1 MSENF
6 DKIRQYNI
14 IWDFA
19 EKYDFLP
26 QKSYPMDEVYKNMTR
41 GFIIK
46 TFDFKVL
53 DSYFD
58 YLRAESPFFS
68 EFSFITNLLMEDI
81 AYKSLAKDNLV
92 IESLRKDFARKA
104 LRKYN
109 FHEADNL
116 NEQIEK
122 AYYGKILAKPITE
135 GPFFRT
141 IYRDIFKIYELDT
154 ARLIEKL
161 NEVFKTYFRFEKS
174 KENESLLKEMI
185 KDKKPKDFKNNK
197 KDAKDFDFSDDFIK
211 DQFNI
216 GSAEFTGNI
225 YLEEKN
231 KDMDRHLILL
241 NADKEGYH
249 GSDEFIEDFYGKSV
263 FPEMRVKSLEKKL
276 ATGVHAGKF
285 LYFTKGV
292 YTDSPNAKFYKKNRD
307 EVFSKNK
314 DYIEKNLA
322 INNRSI
328 KELAQTI
335 KNSIANYEDFADVSK
350 AYGIVDSTKAWK
362 ASVLKDFNIFDNVE
376 NDDVSTFKVDLLLD
390 SSASQRNRQEVIA
403 NQAYIIEN
411 AMDEV
416 GIPIRVMSFSTL
428 RDHTVFNLFR
438 DYNEK
443 HNNKEIFK
451 YFASGSN
458 RDGLAFKVLN
468 ELIDKTKDNEKHI
481 VIILSDGRPNDE
493 KANINTVKLLEKE
506 QYVGD
511 VAVNDT
517 AKEIRNI
524 KNEEVSVL
532 GVFTGE
538 DEDIENGKLIYGT
551 DFCRITSLENF
562 SKIVSIFMKNTIMK
576 I

>member
-6 DKIRQYNI
+6 DKIREYNI

-19 EKYDFLP
+19 EKYDFVP
-26 QKSYPMDEVYKNMTR
+26 QKSYPMDELYKNMTR
-41 GFIIK
+41 GLIIK
-46 TFDFKVL
+46 TFDFKIL

-58 YLRAESPFFS
+58 YLRAESPFYP

-81 AYKSLAKDNLV
+81 AYKILVKDNLV
-92 IESLRKDFARKA
+92 IEKLRKDFAKKA

-109 FHEADNL
+109 FHEADDL
-116 NEQIEK
+116 KEQIEK
-122 AYYGKILAKPITE
+122 SYYGQVLGKPITE

-154 ARLIEKL
+154 TKLIERL
-161 NEVFKTYFRFEKS
+161 NEVFKTYFTFEKS
-174 KENESLLKEMI
+174 KENESLLKEML
-185 KDKKPKDFKNNK
+185 KDKKPKDFKNSK
-197 KDAKDFDFSDDFIK
+197 KDSKDFEFSDEFIK

-241 NADKEGYH
+241 NLDKEGYH
-249 GSDEFIEDFYGKSV
+249 GTNEFIEDFYGKSV
-263 FPEMRVKSLEKKL
+263 FPEMKVKSLEQKL
-276 ATGVHAGKF
+276 ATGVHSGKN

-307 EVFSKNK
+307 EVYKKNK

-328 KELAQTI
+328 KELSQTI
-335 KNSIANYEDFADVSK
+335 KNAISNYEDFQEVSK
-350 AYGIVDSTKAWK
+350 AYGIVDSTKAWRV
-362 ASVLKDFNIFDNVE
+362 SVLKDFNIFDNIE

-390 SSASQRNRQEVIA
+390 ASASQHNRQEIIA
-403 NQAYIIEN
+403 NQAYIIEK

-468 ELIDKTKDNEKHI
+468 ELIDKTKEKEKHI

-511 VAVNDT
+511 VAVRDT

-524 KNEEVSVL
+524 KSEEISVL

-538 DEDIENGKLIYGT
+538 DEDVENGKLIYGA
-551 DFCRITSLENF
+551 DFCRITSLTNF

>member
-81 AYKSLAKDNLV
+81 AYKSLAKENLV

-241 NADKEGYH
+241 NTDKEGYH

-263 FPEMRVKSLEKKL
+263 FPEMRVRSLEKKL

-390 SSASQRNRQEVIA
+390 SSASQSNRQEIIA

>member
-6 DKIRQYNI
+6 EKIREYNI

-19 EKYDFLP
+19 KKYDFLP
-26 QKSYPMDEVYKNMTR
+26 EKSYPMDEVYKNMTR
-41 GFIIK
+41 GFVIR
-46 TFDFKVL
+46 TFDFKIL

-58 YLRAESPFFS
+58 YLRAESPFFK
-68 EFSFITNLLMEDI
+68 EFSFIVNLLMEDI
-81 AYKSLAKDNLV
+81 AYKTLSKDNLV
-92 IESLRKDFARKA
+92 IESLRDDYAKKA
-104 LRKYN
+104 LRKYS

-116 NEQIEK
+116 KEQIEK
-122 AYYGKILAKPITE
+122 PYYGKVLGKPIVE
-135 GPFFRT
+135 GTFFRT
-141 IYRDIFKIYELDT
+141 IYNDIFKIYELDT
-154 ARLIEKL
+154 PSFIKKL

-174 KENESLLKEMI
+174 EENESLLKEMI
-185 KDKKPKDFKNNK
+185 KDKKPKDFKNSNK
-197 KDAKDFDFSDDFIK
+197 DEKNFDFSDEFIK

-249 GSDEFIEDFYGKSV
+249 GTNEFIEDFYGKSV
-263 FPEMRVKSLEKKL
+263 FPEMKVKSLEKKL
-276 ATGVHAGKF
+276 ATEVHSGKS

-307 EVFSKNK
+307 EVFDKNK
-314 DYIEKNLA
+314 DYIEKNIA

-335 KNSIANYEDFADVSK
+335 KNSIANYEDFSEVSK

-362 ASVLKDFNIFDNVE
+362 AEVLKDFNIFDNIE
-376 NDDVSTFKVDLLLD
+376 NDDISTFKVDLLLD
-390 SSASQRNRQEVIA
+390 SSASQHNRQEIIA
-403 NQAYIIEN
+403 NQAYIIEK

-416 GIPIRVMSFSTL
+416 GIPIRVISFSTL

-438 DYNEK
+438 DYEEK

-481 VIILSDGRPNDE
+481 VIILSDGKPNDE
-493 KANINTVKLLEKE
+493 KANINTIKLLEKE

-511 VAVNDT
+511 LAVRDT
-517 AKEIRNI
+517 AKEVRNV
-524 KNEEVSVL
+524 KNEGVSVL

-538 DEDIENGKLIYGT
+538 DEDLENAKLIYGQ
-551 DFCRITSLENF
+551 DFCRIKSIENF

>member
-81 AYKSLAKDNLV
+81 AYKSLAKENLV

-263 FPEMRVKSLEKKL
+263 FPEMRVRSLEKKL

-390 SSASQRNRQEVIA
+390 SSASQRNRQEIIA

>member
-6 DKIRQYNI
+6 EKIREYNI

-19 EKYDFLP
+19 KKYDFLP
-26 QKSYPMDEVYKNMTR
+26 EKSYPMDEVYKNMTR
-41 GFIIK
+41 GFVIR
-46 TFDFKVL
+46 TFDFKIL

-58 YLRAESPFFS
+58 YLRAESPFFK
-68 EFSFITNLLMEDI
+68 EFSFIVNLLMEDI
-81 AYKSLAKDNLV
+81 AYKTLSKDNLV
-92 IESLRKDFARKA
+92 IESLRDDYAKKA
-104 LRKYN
+104 LRKYS

-116 NEQIEK
+116 KEQIEK
-122 AYYGKILAKPITE
+122 AYYGKVLGKPIVE
-135 GPFFRT
+135 GTFFRT
-141 IYRDIFKIYELDT
+141 IYNDIFKIYELDT
-154 ARLIEKL
+154 PSFIKKL

-174 KENESLLKEMI
+174 EENESLLKEMI
-185 KDKKPKDFKNNK
+185 KDKKPKDFKNSNK
-197 KDAKDFDFSDDFIK
+197 DEKNFDFSDEFIK

-249 GSDEFIEDFYGKSV
+249 GTNEFIEDFYGKSV
-263 FPEMRVKSLEKKL
+263 FPEMKVKSLEKKL
-276 ATGVHAGKF
+276 ATEVHSGKS

-307 EVFSKNK
+307 EVFDKNK
-314 DYIEKNLA
+314 DYIEKNIA

-335 KNSIANYEDFADVSK
+335 KNSIANYEDFSEVSK

-362 ASVLKDFNIFDNVE
+362 AEVLKDFNIFDNIE
-376 NDDVSTFKVDLLLD
+376 NDDISTFKVDLLLD
-390 SSASQRNRQEVIA
+390 SSASQHNRQEIIA
-403 NQAYIIEN
+403 NQAYIIEK

-416 GIPIRVMSFSTL
+416 GIPIRVISFSTL

-438 DYNEK
+438 DYEEK

-481 VIILSDGRPNDE
+481 VIILSDGKPNDE
-493 KANINTVKLLEKE
+493 KANINTIKLLEKE

-511 VAVNDT
+511 LAVRDT
-517 AKEIRNI
+517 AKEVRNI
-524 KNEEVSVL
+524 KNEGISVL

-538 DEDIENGKLIYGT
+538 DEDLENAKLIYGQ
-551 DFCRITSLENF
+551 DFCRIKSIENF

>member
-81 AYKSLAKDNLV
+81 AYKSLAKENLV

-174 KENESLLKEMI
+174 KENESLFEEMI
-185 KDKKPKDFKNNK
+185 KDKKPKDFKNSK
-197 KDAKDFDFSDDFIK
+197 KDVKDFDFSDDFIK

-249 GSDEFIEDFYGKSV
+249 GTNEFIEDFYGKSV

-307 EVFSKNK
+307 EVFAKNK

-376 NDDVSTFKVDLLLD
+376 NDDVSSFKVDLLLD
-390 SSASQRNRQEVIA
+390 SSASQHNRQEIIA

-468 ELIDKTKDNEKHI
+468 ELIDKTKENEKHI
-481 VIILSDGRPNDE
+481 VIILSDGKPNDE

-511 VAVNDT
+511 VAVKDT

-524 KNEEVSVL
+524 KNEEISVL

-576 I
+576 M

>member
-6 DKIRQYNI
+6 DKIREYNI

-19 EKYDFLP
+19 ENYDFLP

-92 IESLRKDFARKA
+92 IGSFRKDFAKKA

-154 ARLIEKL
+154 GRLIEKL

-185 KDKKPKDFKNNK
+185 KDKKPKNFKNNK

-241 NADKEGYH
+241 NLDKEGYH
-249 GSDEFIEDFYGKSV
+249 GSDKFIEDFYGKSV
-263 FPEMRVKSLEKKL
+263 FPEMRVRSLEKKL

-524 KNEEVSVL
+524 KNEEISVL

>member
-81 AYKSLAKDNLV
+81 AYKSLAKNNLV

-122 AYYGKILAKPITE
+122 AYYGKILDKPITE

-241 NADKEGYH
+241 NLDKEGYH

-263 FPEMRVKSLEKKL
+263 FPEMRVRSLEKKL

-511 VAVNDT
+511 VAVYDT

>member
-6 DKIRQYNI
+6 DKIREYNI

-104 LRKYN
+104 LRIYN

-241 NADKEGYH
+241 NLDKEGYH

-263 FPEMRVKSLEKKL
+263 FPEMRVRSLEKKL

>member
-81 AYKSLAKDNLV
+81 AYKSLAKENLV

-109 FHEADNL
+109 FYEADNL

-154 ARLIEKL
+154 GRLIEKL

-241 NADKEGYH
+241 NLDKEGYH

-263 FPEMRVKSLEKKL
+263 FPEMRVRSLEKKL

-390 SSASQRNRQEVIA
+390 SSASQRNRQEIIA

>member
-81 AYKSLAKDNLV
+81 AYKRLAKENLV

-263 FPEMRVKSLEKKL
+263 FPEMRVRSLEKKL

-390 SSASQRNRQEVIA
+390 SSASQRNRQEIIA

>member
-6 DKIRQYNI
+6 DKIREYNI

-19 EKYDFLP
+19 EKYDFVP
-26 QKSYPMDEVYKNMTR
+26 QKSYPMDELYKNMTR
-41 GFIIK
+41 GLIIK
-46 TFDFKVL
+46 TFDFKIL

-58 YLRAESPFFS
+58 YLRAESPFYP

-81 AYKSLAKDNLV
+81 AYKILVKDNLV
-92 IESLRKDFARKA
+92 IEKLRKDFAKKA

-109 FHEADNL
+109 FHEADDL
-116 NEQIEK
+116 KEQIEK
-122 AYYGKILAKPITE
+122 SYYGQVLGKPITE

-154 ARLIEKL
+154 TKLIERL
-161 NEVFKTYFRFEKS
+161 NEVFKTYFTFEKS
-174 KENESLLKEMI
+174 KENESLLKEML
-185 KDKKPKDFKNNK
+185 KDKKPKDFKNSK
-197 KDAKDFDFSDDFIK
+197 KDSKDFEFSDEFIK

-241 NADKEGYH
+241 NLDKEGYH
-249 GSDEFIEDFYGKSV
+249 GTNEFIEDFYGKSV
-263 FPEMRVKSLEKKL
+263 FPEMKVKSLEKKL
-276 ATGVHAGKF
+276 ATGVHSGKY

-307 EVFSKNK
+307 EVYEKNK

-328 KELAQTI
+328 KELSQTI
-335 KNSIANYEDFADVSK
+335 KNAISNYEDFQEVSK
-350 AYGIVDSTKAWK
+350 PYGIVDSTKAWRV
-362 ASVLKDFNIFDNVE
+362 SVLKDFNIFDNIE

-390 SSASQRNRQEVIA
+390 ASASQHNRQEIIA
-403 NQAYIIEN
+403 NQAYIIEK

-468 ELIDKTKDNEKHI
+468 ELIDKTKEKEKHI

-511 VAVNDT
+511 VAVRDT

-524 KNEEVSVL
+524 KSEEISVL

-538 DEDIENGKLIYGT
+538 DEDVENAKLIYGQ
-551 DFCRITSLENF
+551 DFCRIKSIENF

>member
-81 AYKSLAKDNLV
+81 AYKSLAKNNLV

-263 FPEMRVKSLEKKL
+263 FPEMRVRSLEKKL

-390 SSASQRNRQEVIA
+390 SSASQRNRQEIIA

>member
-19 EKYDFLP
+19 ENYDFLP

-154 ARLIEKL
+154 GRLIEKL

-263 FPEMRVKSLEKKL
+263 FPEMRVRSLEKKL

-307 EVFSKNK
+307 EVFAKNK

-362 ASVLKDFNIFDNVE
+362 ASVLKDFKIFDNVE

-390 SSASQRNRQEVIA
+390 SSASQRNRQEIIA

-524 KNEEVSVL
+524 KNEDVSVL

>member
-1 MSENF
+1 
-6 DKIRQYNI
+6 
-14 IWDFA
+14 
-19 EKYDFLP
+19 
-26 QKSYPMDEVYKNMTR
+26 
-41 GFIIK
+41 
-46 TFDFKVL
+46 
-53 DSYFD
+53 
-58 YLRAESPFFS
+58 
-68 EFSFITNLLMEDI
+68 
-81 AYKSLAKDNLV
+81 
-92 IESLRKDFARKA
+92 
-104 LRKYN
+104 
-109 FHEADNL
+109 
-116 NEQIEK
+116 
-122 AYYGKILAKPITE
+122 
-135 GPFFRT
+135 
-141 IYRDIFKIYELDT
+141 
-154 ARLIEKL
+154 
-161 NEVFKTYFRFEKS
+161 
-174 KENESLLKEMI
+174 
-185 KDKKPKDFKNNK
+185 
-197 KDAKDFDFSDDFIK
+197 
-211 DQFNI
+211 
-216 GSAEFTGNI
+216 
-225 YLEEKN
+225 
-231 KDMDRHLILL
+231 MDRHLVLL

-249 GSDEFIEDFYGKSV
+249 GTNEFIEDFYGKSIY
-263 FPEMRVKSLEKKL
+263 PEMKVKSLERKL
-276 ATGVHAGKF
+276 ATGIHSGKY

-307 EVFSKNK
+307 EVYEKNR

-335 KNSIANYEDFADVSK
+335 KNSIANYEDFSEVSK

-362 ASVLKDFNIFDNVE
+362 AEVLKDFNIFDNVE
-376 NDDVSTFKVDLLLD
+376 NDDVSSFKVDLLLD
-390 SSASQRNRQEVIA
+390 SSASQHNRQEIIA

-443 HNNKEIFK
+443 HNNKEIYK

-458 RDGLAFKVLN
+458 RDGLAFRVLN
-468 ELIDKTKDNEKHI
+468 DLIDKTKESEKHI

-493 KANINTVKLLEKE
+493 KANINTIKLLEKE

-511 VAVNDT
+511 VAVKDT

-524 KNEEVSVL
+524 KNEEISVL

-538 DEDIENGKLIYGT
+538 DKDIENGKLIYGA

>member
-6 DKIRQYNI
+6 DKIREYNI

-19 EKYDFLP
+19 EKYDFIP
-26 QKSYPMDEVYKNMTR
+26 QKSYPMDELYKNMTR
-41 GFIIK
+41 GLIIK
-46 TFDFKVL
+46 TFDFKIL

-58 YLRAESPFFS
+58 YLRAESPFYP

-81 AYKSLAKDNLV
+81 AYKILVKDNLV
-92 IESLRKDFARKA
+92 IEKLRKDFAKKA

-109 FHEADNL
+109 FHEADDL
-116 NEQIEK
+116 KEQIK
-122 AYYGKILAKPITE
+122 KSYYGQVLGKPITE

-154 ARLIEKL
+154 TKLIDRL
-161 NEVFKTYFRFEKS
+161 NEVFKTYFTFEKS
-174 KENESLLKEMI
+174 KENESLLKEML
-185 KDKKPKDFKNNK
+185 KDKKPKDFKNSK
-197 KDAKDFDFSDDFIK
+197 KDSKDFEFSDEFIK

-241 NADKEGYH
+241 NLDKEGYH
-249 GSDEFIEDFYGKSV
+249 GTNEFIEDFYGKSV
-263 FPEMRVKSLEKKL
+263 FPEMKVKSLEQKL
-276 ATGVHAGKF
+276 ATGVHSGKY

-307 EVFSKNK
+307 EVYEKNK

-328 KELAQTI
+328 KELSQTI
-335 KNSIANYEDFADVSK
+335 KNAISNYEDFQEVSK
-350 AYGIVDSTKAWK
+350 AYGIVDSTKAWRV
-362 ASVLKDFNIFDNVE
+362 SVLKDFNIFDNIE

-390 SSASQRNRQEVIA
+390 ASASQHNRQEIIA
-403 NQAYIIEN
+403 NQAYIIEK

-468 ELIDKTKDNEKHI
+468 ELIDKTKEKEKHI

-511 VAVNDT
+511 VAVRDT

-524 KNEEVSVL
+524 KSEEISVL

-538 DEDIENGKLIYGT
+538 DEDVENGKLIYGA
-551 DFCRITSLENF
+551 DFCRITSLTNF

>member
-81 AYKSLAKDNLV
+81 AYKSLAKENLV

-263 FPEMRVKSLEKKL
+263 FPEMRVRSLEKKL

-390 SSASQRNRQEVIA
+390 SSASQRNRQEIIA

-538 DEDIENGKLIYGT
+538 DGDIENGKLIYGT

>member
-81 AYKSLAKDNLV
+81 AYKSLAKENLV

-241 NADKEGYH
+241 NTDKEGYH

-263 FPEMRVKSLEKKL
+263 FPEMRVRSLEKKL

-390 SSASQRNRQEVIA
+390 SSASQRNRQEIIA

>member
-6 DKIRQYNI
+6 DKIREYNI

-19 EKYDFLP
+19 EKYDFIP
-26 QKSYPMDEVYKNMTR
+26 QKSYPMDELYKNMTR
-41 GFIIK
+41 GLIIK
-46 TFDFKVL
+46 TFDFKIL

-58 YLRAESPFFS
+58 YLRAESPFYP

-81 AYKSLAKDNLV
+81 AYKILVKDNLV
-92 IESLRKDFARKA
+92 IENLRKDFAKKA

-109 FHEADNL
+109 FHEADDL
-116 NEQIEK
+116 KEQIEK
-122 AYYGKILAKPITE
+122 SYYGQILGKPITE

-154 ARLIEKL
+154 TKLIERL
-161 NEVFKTYFRFEKS
+161 NEVFKTYFTFEKS

-185 KDKKPKDFKNNK
+185 KDKKPKDFKNSK
-197 KDAKDFDFSDDFIK
+197 KDSKDFEFSDEFIK

-241 NADKEGYH
+241 NLDKEGYH
-249 GSDEFIEDFYGKSV
+249 GTNEFIEDFYGKSV
-263 FPEMRVKSLEKKL
+263 FPEMKVKSLEKKL
-276 ATGVHAGKF
+276 ATGVHSGKN

-307 EVFSKNK
+307 EVYEKNK

-328 KELAQTI
+328 KELSQTI
-335 KNSIANYEDFADVSK
+335 KNAISNYEDFQEVSK

-362 ASVLKDFNIFDNVE
+362 ASVLKDFSIFDNIE

-390 SSASQRNRQEVIA
+390 ASASQHNRQEIIA
-403 NQAYIIEN
+403 NQAYIIEK

-511 VAVNDT
+511 VAVRDT

-524 KNEEVSVL
+524 KSEEISVL

-538 DEDIENGKLIYGT
+538 DEDVENGKLIYGA
-551 DFCRITSLENF
+551 DFCRITSLTNF

>member
-6 DKIRQYNI
+6 DKIREYNI

-19 EKYDFLP
+19 EKYDFIP
-26 QKSYPMDEVYKNMTR
+26 QKSYPMDELYKNMTR
-41 GFIIK
+41 GLIIK
-46 TFDFKVL
+46 TFDFKIL

-58 YLRAESPFFS
+58 YLRAESPFYP

-81 AYKSLAKDNLV
+81 AYKILVKDNLV
-92 IESLRKDFARKA
+92 IEKSRKDFAKKA

-109 FHEADNL
+109 FHEADDL
-116 NEQIEK
+116 KEQIEK
-122 AYYGKILAKPITE
+122 SYYGQVLGKPITE

-141 IYRDIFKIYELDT
+141 IYRDIFEIYELDT
-154 ARLIEKL
+154 TKLIERL
-161 NEVFKTYFRFEKS
+161 NEVFKTYFTFEKS
-174 KENESLLKEMI
+174 RENESLLKEMI
-185 KDKKPKDFKNNK
+185 KDKKPKDFKNSK
-197 KDAKDFDFSDDFIK
+197 KDSKDFEFSDEFIK

-231 KDMDRHLILL
+231 KDMDKHLILL
-241 NADKEGYH
+241 NLDKEGYH
-249 GSDEFIEDFYGKSV
+249 GTNEFIEDFYGKSV
-263 FPEMRVKSLEKKL
+263 FPEMKVKSLEKKL
-276 ATGVHAGKF
+276 ATGVHSGKY

-307 EVFSKNK
+307 EVYEKNK

-328 KELAQTI
+328 KELSQTI
-335 KNSIANYEDFADVSK
+335 KNAISNYEDFQEVSK
-350 AYGIVDSTKAWK
+350 AYGIVDSTKAFR
-362 ASVLKDFNIFDNVE
+362 ASVLKDFNIFDNIE

-390 SSASQRNRQEVIA
+390 ASASQHNRQEIIA
-403 NQAYIIEN
+403 NQAYIIEK

-468 ELIDKTKDNEKHI
+468 ELIDKTKEKEKHI

-511 VAVNDT
+511 VAVRDT

-524 KNEEVSVL
+524 KSEEISVL

-538 DEDIENGKLIYGT
+538 DEDVENAKLIYGQ
-551 DFCRITSLENF
+551 DFCRIKSIENF

>member
-81 AYKSLAKDNLV
+81 AYKSLAKENLV

-241 NADKEGYH
+241 NLDKEGYH

-263 FPEMRVKSLEKKL
+263 FPEMRVRSLEKKL

-307 EVFSKNK
+307 EVFAKNK

-390 SSASQRNRQEVIA
+390 SSASQRNRQEIIA

-524 KNEEVSVL
+524 KNEDVSVL

>member
-6 DKIRQYNI
+6 DKIREYNI

-19 EKYDFLP
+19 EKYDFIP
-26 QKSYPMDEVYKNMTR
+26 QKSYPMDELYKNMTR
-41 GFIIK
+41 GLIIK
-46 TFDFKVL
+46 TFDFKIL

-58 YLRAESPFFS
+58 YLRAESPFYP

-81 AYKSLAKDNLV
+81 AYKILVKDNLV
-92 IESLRKDFARKA
+92 IEKSRKDFAKKA

-109 FHEADNL
+109 FHEADDL
-116 NEQIEK
+116 KEQIEK
-122 AYYGKILAKPITE
+122 SYYGQVLGKPITE

-141 IYRDIFKIYELDT
+141 IYRDIFEIYELDT
-154 ARLIEKL
+154 TKLIERL
-161 NEVFKTYFRFEKS
+161 NEVFKTYFTFEKS
-174 KENESLLKEMI
+174 RENESLLKEMI
-185 KDKKPKDFKNNK
+185 KDKKPKDFKNSK
-197 KDAKDFDFSDDFIK
+197 KDSKDFEFSDEFIK

-231 KDMDRHLILL
+231 KDMDKHLILL
-241 NADKEGYH
+241 NLDKEGYH
-249 GSDEFIEDFYGKSV
+249 GTNEFIEDFYGKSV
-263 FPEMRVKSLEKKL
+263 FPEMKVKSLEKKL
-276 ATGVHAGKF
+276 ATGVHSGKY

-307 EVFSKNK
+307 EVYEKNK

-328 KELAQTI
+328 KELSQTI
-335 KNSIANYEDFADVSK
+335 KNAISNYEDFQEVSK
-350 AYGIVDSTKAWK
+350 PYGIVDSTKAWRV
-362 ASVLKDFNIFDNVE
+362 SVLKDFNIFDNIE

-390 SSASQRNRQEVIA
+390 ASASQHNRQEIIA
-403 NQAYIIEN
+403 NQAYIIEK

-468 ELIDKTKDNEKHI
+468 ELIDKTKENEKHI

-511 VAVNDT
+511 VAVRDT

-524 KNEEVSVL
+524 KSEEISVL

-538 DEDIENGKLIYGT
+538 DEDVENAKLIYGQ
-551 DFCRITSLENF
+551 DFCRIKSIENF

>member
-1 MSENF
+1 MTENF
-6 DKIRQYNI
+6 EKIREYNI

-19 EKYDFLP
+19 EKYDFIP
-26 QKSYPMDEVYKNMTR
+26 QKSYPMEEVYKNISK

-46 TFDFKVL
+46 TFDLNIL

-58 YLRAESPFFS
+58 YLRAESPFF
-68 EFSFITNLLMEDI
+68 EDFKLMANLLMEDI
-81 AYKSLAKDNLV
+81 AYKTLKEDNLV
-92 IESLRKDFARKA
+92 IESLRIDYARKT

-109 FHEADNL
+109 FHEADDL
-116 NEQIEK
+116 KEQMEK
-122 AYYGKILAKPITE
+122 AYYGKVLNKPITE
-135 GPFFRT
+135 GPLFRS
-141 IYRDIFKIYELDT
+141 IYNKVFSIYELDT
-154 ARLIEKL
+154 TKLIEKL
-161 NEVFKTYFRFEKS
+161 NQVFKTYFTFEKS
-174 KENESLLKEMI
+174 TENESLLKEMI
-185 KDKKPKDFKNNK
+185 KDKKPKEFKNDK
-197 KDAKDFDFSDDFIK
+197 KDSKDYDFSDEFIK

-225 YLEEKN
+225 FLEEKKN
-231 KDMDRHLILL
+231 DMDRHLILL

-249 GSDEFIEDFYGKSV
+249 GTNEFIEDFYGKSIY
-263 FPEMRVKSLEKKL
+263 PEMKVKSLENKL
-276 ATGVHAGKF
+276 AKGLHSGKS

-307 EVFSKNK
+307 EVFEKNK

-328 KELAQTI
+328 KELSQTI
-335 KNSIANYEDFADVSK
+335 KNAIANYEDFSEISK

-362 ASVLKDFNIFDNVE
+362 AVVLKDFNIFDNIE
-376 NDDVSTFKVDLLLD
+376 NDDISSFKVDLLLD
-390 SSASQRNRQEVIA
+390 SSASQHNRQEIIA

-458 RDGLAFKVLN
+458 RDGFAFKVLN

-481 VIILSDGRPNDE
+481 VIILSDGKPNDE
-493 KANINTVKLLEKE
+493 KANINTIKLREKE
-506 QYVGD
+506 QYVGEL
-511 VAVNDT
+511 AVRDT
-517 AKEIRNI
+517 AMEIRNI
-524 KNEEVSVL
+524 KNEEISVL

-538 DEDIENGKLIYGT
+538 EEDIENAKLIYGS

-576 I
+576 M

>member
-1 MSENF
+1 MSDNF

-26 QKSYPMDEVYKNMTR
+26 QKSYPMDEVYKNMAR

-58 YLRAESPFFS
+58 YLRAESPFFT

-81 AYKSLAKDNLV
+81 AYKTLEKNNLV
-92 IESLRKDFARKA
+92 IENLRKNFARKA

-122 AYYGKILAKPITE
+122 AYYGQILGKPITE

-141 IYRDIFKIYELDT
+141 IYRDIFKIYDLDT
-154 ARLIEKL
+154 GKLIEKL
-161 NEVFKTYFRFEKS
+161 NGVFKTYFRFEKS
-174 KENESLLKEMI
+174 KENESLFEEMI
-185 KDKKPKDFKNNK
+185 KDKKPKDFKNSK
-197 KDAKDFDFSDDFIK
+197 KDVKDFDFSDDFIK

-249 GSDEFIEDFYGKSV
+249 GTNEFIEDFYGKSV

-307 EVFSKNK
+307 EVFAKNK

-376 NDDVSTFKVDLLLD
+376 NDDVSSFKVDLLLD
-390 SSASQRNRQEVIA
+390 SSASQHNRQEIIA

-468 ELIDKTKDNEKHI
+468 ELIDKTKENEKHI
-481 VIILSDGRPNDE
+481 VIILSDGKPNDE

-511 VAVNDT
+511 VAVKDT

-524 KNEEVSVL
+524 KNEEISVL

-576 I
+576 M